1 MRLPNELYV
10 SRLRVRSLQLFII
23 VLAVVLSLVAAHYVL
38 YGGWVDWAY
47 GACALLAVVIVIAIL
62 NNWRKGLYLFLTWLL
77 FEDFA
82 RKYLGNNLAIY
93 FVKDIL
99 ALAVLVSFIAAS
111 RRQVAERFR
120 PPFWIPLVLF
130 IWLGAFQVLNP
141 ESTHIMY
148 GLMGFKLF
156 FFYVPF
162 IFIGYA
168 LVNSE
173 EDLRRFFRA
182 NLLLTMVIVGLG
194 VAQAIIGPTF
204 LNPATPAQDLRE
216 LSTLYRMAP
225 QSHVSAYRPTSV
237 FVSAGRYMNFIMLAW
252 LMVLGFTGYLLLRQ
266 KRDRLFA
273 FLTLALTGSGA
284 FLTASRGTFAWSLI
298 NAGVVGA
305 MFLWGA
311 PWRNG
316 EVRRVFRV
324 IQRVALA
331 VTLGMI
337 LLFITYPEA
346 LTNRLAIYEESLLP
360 SSPTNELAHRGWYY
374 PVQNLLDAFHY
385 DGWVWG
391 YGIGT
396 TGLGGQYVARIFH
409 VRPPVYG
416 VESGW
421 GTLVVEMGIAGL
433 ILWLVLTFSILLH
446 AWRVVKQLRGSPWFP
461 LAFVFFWYA
470 FMIFVPLTYGGM
482 SGYEDFLLNAY
493 LWLSLGL
500 LFRLPKI
507 ALSSQSTSASIR

>member
-1 MRLPNELYV
+1 VRVPYEL
-10 SRLRVRSLQLFII
+10 SSSRVRPRLLQVFIV
-23 VLAVVLSLVAAHYVL
+23 VLAVVLSLAAADYVL
-38 YGGWVDWAY
+38 YASWVDWAY
-47 GACALLAVVIVIAIL
+47 AMCALLALVIVFAII
-62 NNWRKGLYLFLTWLL
+62 NNWRKGVYLFLTWLL
-77 FEDFA
+77 LEDFA

-99 ALAVLVSFIAAS
+99 ALVVLVSFIGAS
-111 RRQVAERFR
+111 RRQTIERFR

-130 IWLGAFQVLNP
+130 MWLGAFQVLNP
-141 ESTHIMY
+141 ASTHIMY

-162 IFIGYA
+162 VFIGYSMA
-168 LVNSE
+168 NSE
-173 EDLRRFFRA
+173 EELRSFFRA
-182 NLLLTMVIVGLG
+182 NLFLIMLIVGLG
-194 VAQAIIGPTF
+194 IAQAIIGPTF
-204 LNPATPAQDLRE
+204 LNPARPAEDLRE
-216 LSTLYRMAP
+216 LSTLYRVAP
-225 QSHVSAYRPTSV
+225 QSHVFAYRPTSV

-273 FLTLALTGSGA
+273 FLVLAITGSGA
-284 FLTASRGTFAWSLI
+284 FLSASRGTFAWSLI
-298 NAGVVGA
+298 NASIVAA

-324 IQRVALA
+324 IQRVALG
-331 VTLGMI
+331 VTFGMV
-337 LLFITYPEA
+337 LLFMAYPEA
-346 LTNRLAIYEESLLP
+346 VTSRFAIYEESLSP
-360 SSPTNELAHRGWYY
+360 SSPTNELVHRGWNY
-374 PVQNLLDAFHY
+374 PVQNFLDAFRN
-385 DGWVWG
+385 DGWLWG

-433 ILWLVLTFSILLH
+433 ILWLILTVSILRH
-446 AWRVVKQLRGSPWFP
+446 AWRVVRLLKGSPWFP

-470 FMIFVPLTYGGM
+470 FMIFIPLTYGGM
-482 SGYEDFLLNAY
+482 AGYEDFLLNAY
-493 LWLSLGL
+493 LWLCLGL

-507 ALSSQSTSASIR
+507 ALSSQYTLASTQ